1 MFFNKYFVL
10 YSLIGLLAALLDL
23 VLFYLFYEV
32 LFFQL
37 MASNAFSVATAALFS
52 FLCNAYFN
60 FKKSDFLFLRLLSFM
75 MAALVGYWLGL
86 VIIYIGVEHTL
97 LSATQS
103 KVLSLPFVFFSQ
115 YFLNSKFSF
124 GKLIADVYKSK
135 NLRN

>member
-1 MFFNKYFVL
+1 MFFNKNFVL

-75 MAALVGYWLGL
+75 IVVLVGYWLGL
-86 VIIYIGVEHTL
+86 AIIYIGVEHTL

-124 GKLIADVYKSK
+124 GKLIKDVYQSK
-135 NLRN
+135 KLRN

>member
-37 MASNAFSVATAALFS
+37 MASNAFSVATATLFS

-124 GKLIADVYKSK
+124 GKLIKDVYQSK

>member
-10 YSLIGLLAALLDL
+10 YSLIGLLAGLLDL

-124 GKLIADVYKSK
+124 GDFIKDVYKSK
-135 NLRN
+135 NLKN

>member
-75 MAALVGYWLGL
+75 IVVLIGYWLGL
-86 VIIYIGVEHTL
+86 AIIYIGVEHTL

-124 GKLIADVYKSK
+124 GKLIKDVYQSK

>member
-1 MFFNKYFVL
+1 MFFNKNFVL

-37 MASNAFSVATAALFS
+37 MASNAFSVASACLFS
-52 FLCNAYFN
+52 FLCNTYFN

-75 MAALVGYWLGL
+75 IVVLVGYWLGL
-86 VIIYIGVEHTL
+86 AIIYIGVEHTL

-124 GKLIADVYKSK
+124 GKLIKDIYQSK
-135 NLRN
+135 NL

>member
-1 MFFNKYFVL
+1 MFFNKNFVL
-10 YSLIGLLAALLDL
+10 YSLIGLSAGLLDV

-37 MASNAFSVATAALFS
+37 MASNAFSVTSAALFS
-52 FLCNAYFN
+52 FFCNSYFN
-60 FKKSDFLFLRLLSFM
+60 FKKSDSLFLRLLSFM
-75 MAALVGYWLGL
+75 IVVLVGYWLGL
-86 VIIYIGVEHTL
+86 AIIYIGVEYTL

-124 GKLIADVYKSK
+124 RKLTKDVNQSK
-135 NLRN
+135 NS

>member
-124 GKLIADVYKSK
+124 GKLIKDVYQSK
-135 NLRN
+135 KLRN

>member
-1 MFFNKYFVL
+1 MFFNKNFVL
-10 YSLIGLLAALLDL
+10 YSLIGFSAALLDI
-23 VLFYLFYEV
+23 VIFYLFYEV

-37 MASNAFSVATAALFS
+37 MASNAFSVTSAALFS
-52 FLCNAYFN
+52 FFCNAYFN

-75 MAALVGYWLGL
+75 IVVLVGYWLGL
-86 VIIYIGVEHTL
+86 AIIYIGVEHTL

-124 GKLIADVYKSK
+124 GKLIKDVYQSK
-135 NLRN
+135 NP

>member
-1 MFFNKYFVL
+1 MFFNKNFVL
-10 YSLIGLLAALLDL
+10 YSLIGLSAGLLDV

-37 MASNAFSVATAALFS
+37 MASNAFSVTSATLFS
-52 FLCNAYFN
+52 FFCNSYFN
-60 FKKSDFLFLRLLSFM
+60 FKKSDSLFLRLLSFM
-75 MAALVGYWLGL
+75 TVALVGYWLGL
-86 VIIYIGVEHTL
+86 AIIYIGVEYTL

-124 GKLIADVYKSK
+124 RKLTKDVYQSK
-135 NLRN
+135 NSRN

>member
-1 MFFNKYFVL
+1 MFFNKNFVL
-10 YSLIGLLAALLDL
+10 YSLIGLSAGLLDV

-37 MASNAFSVATAALFS
+37 MASNAFSVTSASLFS
-52 FLCNAYFN
+52 FFCNSYFN
-60 FKKSDFLFLRLLSFM
+60 FKRSDSLFLRLLSFM
-75 MAALVGYWLGL
+75 TVALVGYWLGL
-86 VIIYIGVEHTL
+86 AIIYIGVEYTL

-124 GKLIADVYKSK
+124 GKLTKDVYQSK
-135 NLRN
+135 NSQN

>member
-115 YFLNSKFSF
+115 YFLNSRFSF
-124 GKLIADVYKSK
+124 GKFIKDVYQSK
-135 NLRN
+135 NSQN

>member
-124 GKLIADVYKSK
+124 GDFIKDVYKSK
-135 NLRN
+135 NLKN

>member
-86 VIIYIGVEHTL
+86 LIIYIGVEHTL

-124 GKLIADVYKSK
+124 GKLLKDVYQSK

>member
-1 MFFNKYFVL
+1 MFSNKHFIL
-10 YSLIGLLAALLDL
+10 YSLIGLLAALIDL

-37 MASNAFSVATAALFS
+37 MASNFFSVASAALFS
-52 FLCNAYFN
+52 FLCNTYFN
-60 FKKSDFLFLRLLSFM
+60 FKMTDFLFLRFLSFM
-75 MAALVGYWLGL
+75 IVVLVGYWLGL
-86 VIIYIGVEHTL
+86 AIIYIGVEHTL

-124 GKLIADVYKSK
+124 GKLIKDVY
-135 NLRN
+135 

>member
-1 MFFNKYFVL
+1 MFFNKNFVL
-10 YSLIGLLAALLDL
+10 YSLIGLSAGLLDV

-37 MASNAFSVATAALFS
+37 MASNAFSVTSATLFS
-52 FLCNAYFN
+52 FFCNSYFN
-60 FKKSDFLFLRLLSFM
+60 FKKSDSLFLRLLSFM
-75 MAALVGYWLGL
+75 TIALVGYWLGL
-86 VIIYIGVEHTL
+86 AIIYIGVEYTL

-124 GKLIADVYKSK
+124 GKLTKDVYQSK
-135 NLRN
+135 NSQN